1 MWPYRTI
8 PYANYTK
15 KWWVN
20 ALQLPNIHVREQKCR
35 CVYNRRN
42 CYWSNSVMTDLRGH
56 PIKKNH
62 NPPFNTQLLHYPTDM
77 CTGYVQ
83 INSSIKL
90 YKMSLY
96 QKILKSPPLR
106 TAGTC
111 RGSQLFRDKGSKGQR
126 VKLQFGPHS
135 WSLKQSRWV
144 KMENWP
150 GDQMRS
156 DNQKLHIDT
165 NKVQNHNFDKYYV
178 PCLPCSFN
186 IKKSRQAIVMPLINL
201 SHPHRSS
208 HPYLQCLTKAQTS
221 QTSLV

>member
-1 MWPYRTI
+1 MYITEGTVTDPI
-8 PYANYTK
+8 L
-15 KWWVN
+15 WWQTFV
-20 ALQLPNIHVREQKCR
+20 V
-35 CVYNRRN
+35 
-42 CYWSNSVMTDLRGH
+42 
-56 PIKKNH
+56 
-62 NPPFNTQLLHYPTDM
+62 TQLKKITILPLTLNSCTTQQICVPDM
-77 CTGYVQ
+77 CKSTAAL
-83 INSSIKL
+83 SSTKCLFIKR
-90 YKMSLY
+90 YWN
-96 QKILKSPPLR
+96 PLR
-106 TAGTC
+106 SEPPAHAGVHSCSET
-111 RGSQLFRDKGSKGQR
+111 KGQR

-165 NKVQNHNFDKYYV
+165 NKVQNNNFDKYYV
-178 PCLPCSFN
+178 PCSFN